1 MGTAAQDTH
10 QKPFHLVTSMYP
22 RPLFLKGVGMLKQHK
37 LLLATAVMAFTQFAY
52 AQSSD
57 TTAGP
62 TGSATSAPVG
72 ASSPTVTSPS
82 PADASSGASSSAT
95 PSTATSPAATSGTSA
110 QAKDPF
116 VERREARKQ
125 AKDDYK
131 ANKKAAKAEYK
142 ADKKSAKENYKA
154 EKQSA
159 DANLSGVRPTE
170 SAVQHDTHG
179 STSGK

>member
-1 MGTAAQDTH
+1 MGTAAQGTH
-10 QKPFHLVTSMYP
+10 QKPVHLVTSMYP

-57 TTAGP
+57 TSGTTAGS
-62 TGSATSAPVG
+62 TGSATSAPLG
-72 ASSPTVTSPS
+72 TTSPTVTSPA
-82 PADASSGASSSAT
+82 PADASSGAS
-95 PSTATSPAATSGTSA
+95 A
-110 QAKDPF
+110 QAKDPL